1 MAKKKSQA
9 QLDAEEALRLIEKEA
24 ELRARMNSSY
34 DEYIKAVKE
43 AHLIQKTLTKNTQ
56 LQADVQA
63 KVNDLKAKLVGLTGA
78 AYDKAKEELDI
89 EEEKLKILDKQNEKL
104 KKQVSLYKSAAKEAN
119 VLSMAAGKA
128 GANLVKGFAN
138 LPNVIKGAWG
148 KIEGLGLFEFDKA
161 VKQSALSM
169 GVLSKE
175 GVGFRNNLKN
185 AAKETSMMGVNL
197 KGLAELQSSFS
208 ENLGRSVVLSQKG
221 LEGMAAMSK
230 MTGLGAEGT
239 AQMAAD
245 MDLQGVSAE
254 RTADF
259 VDETLKASS
268 KMGVNATKVMK
279 NLAGNLKLMNKYHFK
294 EGSKGL
300 AKMAQLVTK
309 LGIDMSDV
317 SGMADKLWNIEG
329 AVEMSAQLNVMGGA
343 WAQMADPFHLMYM
356 ARNDMNGLT
365 EEIARASQESISFNK
380 ATGEFDMTAE
390 GMHRLKIIAEQTG
403 IEYEKLVTMGKNMAK
418 FDKVKSQIGFSI
430 GGSDEDKEM
439 LDYISNKSQIG
450 KDGKAEIFIG
460 GSTKLVS
467 QLTNSDKKLIQ
478 AQILQQEDMRKR
490 AEEARSFDEQLTY
503 FMDNMKVTLL
513 PLIESFN
520 KEGGLADK
528 LDLFVKDFNKP
539 GGMGETVS
547 KFAGIIG
554 DFVSSIGAWML
565 EHPTLTAALWAVA
578 KGIPLMVGAFKI
590 LGGLWDIGKWFVNG
604 VSLGKGFMSVA
615 GGMGGPGGGSGSGPS
630 GGGAGGYGKN
640 FRNNYKGLRAM
651 GDTRLGAAKS
661 AFKWG
666 GGTKGLLKGIG
677 GRALGVAGLG
687 LDAIS
692 SYQANKEAG
701 MSTGENVGKTATS
714 TATKGVGAWAGGLAG
729 AKLGATI
736 GAFGGPI
743 GLAIGGLLGG
753 AIGGL
758 GGYFLG
764 GKAGEGINSL
774 WGKGDSADDAYFN
787 APVKDGLFSG
797 GFKKSLM
804 KGLATSMIPAIGPML
819 AMKDMLSTRGV
830 IQGGKITPIDT
841 RDDVLALKKGGAIDK
856 YAKPGSGNV
865 NGTVRHTF
873 ETLNINGKIIIE
885 GPGGQVIN
893 KNVLENES
901 FRRQIAAVV
910 QQEVKKRVGMGKMQ
924 G

>member
-1 MAKKKSQA
+1 MAKKKTQQQEA
-9 QLDAEEALRLIEKEA
+9 AEEALRLIEKEA
-24 ELRARMNSSY
+24 EIRAKMNASY
-34 DEYIKAVKE
+34 DDYIEAVKQ
-43 AHLIQKTLTKNTQ
+43 AHALQKTLNQNVKIQ
-56 LQADVQA
+56 SDVQA
-63 KVNDLKAKLVGLTGA
+63 KINALKNNMNNLSGQALTDA
-78 AYDKAKEELDI
+78 QNELDI
-89 EEEKLKILDKQNEKL
+89 EEEKLKIISAQNDKL
-104 KKQVSLYKSAAKEAN
+104 KKQVDLYKKAAKEAN
-119 VLSMAAGKA
+119 VLSMAAGK
-128 GANLVKGFAN
+128 GFAN
-138 LPNVIKGAWG
+138 LTKAVVGLPGMVKSAWG

-161 VKQSALSM
+161 IKQSALSM

-175 GVGFRNNLKN
+175 AVGFRSNLKN

-208 ENLGRSVVLSQKG
+208 ENLGRTVILSQKG

-268 KMGVNATKVMK
+268 KMGINATKVMK
-279 NLAGNLKLMNKYHFK
+279 NIGSGIKLMDKYHFK
-294 EGSKGL
+294 EGTKGL
-300 AKMAQLVTK
+300 AKMAQLVTR
-309 LGIDMSDV
+309 LGVDMNSV

-343 WAQMADPFHLMYM
+343 WAAMSDPFHLMFM
-356 ARNDMNGLT
+356 ARNDMKGLT

-403 IEYEKLVTMGKNMAK
+403 IAYEDLVTMGKNMAK

-467 QLTNSDKKLIQ
+467 QLTNADKTLIQ
-478 AQILQQEDMRKR
+478 AQIAQQEDMRER
-490 AEEARSFDEQLTY
+490 AEQARSFDEQLTY
-503 FMDNMKVTLL
+503 FLDNMKVTLL

-520 KEGGLADK
+520 KPGGLADK

-547 KFAGIIG
+547 KFAAGIG
-554 DFVSSIGAWML
+554 DLVSSIGSWML
-565 EHPTLTAALWAVA
+565 ENPKLTASLWAMA
-578 KGIPLMVGAFKI
+578 EAIPLIVGAFKL
-590 LGGLWDIGKWFVNG
+590 LGGLWDMAKWFMNG
-604 VSLGKGFMSVA
+604 MSLGKGFMSVA
-615 GGMGGPGGGSGSGPS
+615 GGMGGMGGGPGGGGGSGPS

-640 FRNNYKGLRAM
+640 FRGNYKGLRAM

-677 GRALGVAGLG
+677 GRALGLAGLG
-687 LDAIS
+687 IDAYS
-692 SYQANKEAG
+692 SYQSNKEAG

-714 TATKGVGAWAGGLAG
+714 TATKGLGAWGGAAAG
-729 AKLGATI
+729 AAI
-736 GAFGGPI
+736 GSVVPVVGT
-743 GLAIGGLLGG
+743 LIGGLIGG
-753 AIGGL
+753 AL
-758 GGYFLG
+758 GYFAGDKVG
-764 GKAGEGINSL
+764 GGINSL
-774 WGKGDSADDAYFN
+774 WGKKSKADDAFFN
-787 APVKDGLFSG
+787 APVKDGLFG
-797 GFKKSLM
+797 GSSFKTSLM
-804 KGLATSMIPAIGPML
+804 KGIATSMVPVLGPAL
-819 AMKDMLSTRGV
+819 AMKDMMSTRGV
-830 IQGGKITPIDT
+830 VQGGKITPIDT

-856 YAKPGSGNV
+856 NTNVGGSTS
-865 NGTVRHTF
+865 GTIRHTF
-873 ETLNINGKIIIE
+873 ETVTINGKITIE
-885 GPGGQVIN
+885 GPGGQEIS
-893 KNVLENES
+893 KNILDNES
-901 FRRQIAAVV
+901 FRRKVAKIV
-910 QQEVKKRVGMGKMQ
+910 EDETMKRVSMGKMK

>member
-1 MAKKKSQA
+1 MAKKKTQQQEA
-9 QLDAEEALRLIEKEA
+9 AEEALRLIEKEA
-24 ELRARMNSSY
+24 EIRARMNSSY
-34 DEYIKAVKE
+34 DDYIKAVKE
-43 AHLIQKTLTKNTQ
+43 AHALQKTLNQNTKI
-56 LQADVQA
+56 QADVQA
-63 KVNDLKAKLVGLTGA
+63 KVNDLKSKLVGLTGA

-89 EEEKLKILDKQNEKL
+89 EEEKLKILQKQNEKIA
-104 KKQVSLYKSAAKEAN
+104 KQVSLYKSAAKEAN
-119 VLSMAAGKA
+119 VLSMAAGKGAASLGKAIA
-128 GANLVKGFAN
+128 GLPGMVKT
-138 LPNVIKGAWG
+138 AWG

-208 ENLGRSVVLSQKG
+208 ENLGRTVLLSQKG

-259 VDETLKASS
+259 VEETLNASS

-279 NLAGNLKLMNKYHFK
+279 NVASGLKLMNKYHFK

-343 WAQMADPFHLMYM
+343 WAQMSDPFHLMYM
-356 ARNDMNGLT
+356 ARNDMKGLT

-403 IEYEKLVTMGKNMAK
+403 IEYDKLVTMGKNMAK
-418 FDKVKSQIGFSI
+418 FDKVKSQIGFTI

-450 KDGKAEIFIG
+450 KNGKAEIFIG

-467 QLTNSDKKLIQ
+467 QLTNTDKTLIQ
-478 AQILQQEDMRKR
+478 AQIAQQVDMRKR
-490 AEEARSFDEQLTY
+490 AEEARGFDEQLTY

-520 KEGGLADK
+520 KPGGLADK

-547 KFAGIIG
+547 KFAGVIG
-554 DFVSSIGAWML
+554 DFVSSIGSWML
-565 EHPTLTAALWAVA
+565 EHPKLTAALWAMA
-578 KGIPLMVGAFKI
+578 ESIPLMIGAFKL
-590 LGGLWDIGKWFVNG
+590 LGGLWDMAKWFMNG
-604 VSLGKGFMSVA
+604 MSLGKGFMSVA
-615 GGMGGPGGGSGSGPS
+615 GGMGGPGGGGGSGSGPS

-687 LDAIS
+687 LDAYS

-701 MSTGENVGKTATS
+701 MGTGENVGKTATS
-714 TATKGVGAWAGGLAG
+714 TATKGLGAWGGAALGASIGSVVPIVGTLFGGLIGGALGYMAGGSVG
-729 AKLGATI
+729 D
-736 GAFGGPI
+736 
-743 GLAIGGLLGG
+743 
-753 AIGGL
+753 
-758 GGYFLG
+758 
-764 GKAGEGINSL
+764 GINSL
-774 WGKGDSADDAYFN
+774 WGGGPKADDAYFN
-787 APVKDGLFSG
+787 APVKDGLFG
-797 GFKKSLM
+797 GSSFKNSLM
-804 KGLATSMIPAIGPML
+804 KGIATSMLPALGPAL
-819 AMKDMLSTRGV
+819 AIKDMMSTRGV

-856 YAKPGSGNV
+856 NTNIGGSTS
-865 NGTVRHTF
+865 GTVRHTF
-873 ETLNINGKIIIE
+873 EPVTINGKITIE
-885 GPGGQVIN
+885 GPGGQEIS
-893 KNVLENES
+893 KNILENES
-901 FRRQIAAVV
+901 FRRKVAKIV
-910 QQEVKKRVGMGKMQ
+910 EDETMKRVSMGKMK